1 MKALALTAMAL
12 GAVGAAQLMTAKPAM
27 AQVEYP
33 YCKQGAQQG
42 YPGNC
47 SFVSFEACRYAAQGA
62 GGNCVANPRY
72 SAWSAGYRA
81 YDYND
86 AYGYDAD

>member
-1 MKALALTAMAL
+1 
-12 GAVGAAQLMTAKPAM
+12 
-27 AQVEYP
+27 
-33 YCKQGAQQG
+33 QG